1 MDWFRR
7 TISSIRNR
15 YPSAGTEAA
24 ARQGSAYSGQGRCAA
39 TTDDFDGEDRAVKP
53 DSWDSISGGAEARGS
68 NRAGVGF
75 FGAVGLRS
83 KREQPVAAHRS
94 RKVATAYPITDW
106 IGCRAGIPH
115 DFSLSACDGC
125 DLGSETG

>member
-24 ARQGSAYSGQGRCAA
+24 GRQGSAYSGQGRCAA
-39 TTDDFDGEDRAVKP
+39 TTDDSDGEDRAVKP
-53 DSWDSISGGAEARGS
+53 DYWDSISGGAEARGS
-68 NRAGVGF
+68 DRAGVGF
-75 FGAVGLRS
+75 FGAVGFGSQRD
-83 KREQPVAAHRS
+83 QPVAAHRS
-94 RKVATAYPITDW
+94 GKDATAYPFADW

-115 DFSLSACDGC
+115 EFS
-125 DLGSETG
+125 